1 MVLFGKSSQD
11 QLILEFYRDPTLF
24 LPHVNDLSDDVI
36 GNIAIYTDDSAIC
49 TKCDQAFDL
58 WQQP

>member
-24 LPHVNDLSDDVI
+24 LLHVNDLSDDVI
-36 GNIAIYTDDSAIC
+36 GNIAIYTDDSAS
-49 TKCDQAFDL
+49 KYD
-58 WQQP
+58 